1 MIEVTETEEQN
12 LERYLQRSGPL
23 SRAYLEM
30 GDERPSASLDQAIL
44 SRARAAIAE
53 QRRAR
58 APRWRWA
65 GITALAAT
73 VLLSFGLVMRI
84 ALDPQSTPARV
95 TTDKQR
101 ADSELATPSPRS
113 ERTNLGT
120 PATREL
126 NQPAAAAPAIAT
138 SERLA
143 PAPRNNTPVAAPT
156 LDTTSAAKEDAKRA
170 GNELDEG
177 SSRVP
182 RRQKAAGA
190 RHEQATAEKAVAQPA
205 VGIDAARSPEPA
217 AAPAESQ
224 MAAPPDDGANAPAKN
239 ASTEALEKTGLKPPE
254 EWLDEIAR
262 LRAEGEEEA
271 AEREYAEFR
280 RAYPD
285 YVYDGATTPTR

>member
-1 MIEVTETEEQN
+1 VIEVTETEEQN

-30 GDERPSASLDQAIL
+30 GDERPSAALDQAII

-84 ALDPQSTPARV
+84 ALEPQSTPAGAA
-95 TTDKQR
+95 TDKQR
-101 ADSELATPSPRS
+101 ADSEPTTPSPRS
-113 ERTNLGT
+113 ERTNLAT
-120 PATREL
+120 PDTSEL
-126 NQPAAAAPAIAT
+126 GQPAASEPAIAT

-143 PAPRNNTPVAAPT
+143 PAPASNTSVAAPM
-156 LDTTSAAKEDAKRA
+156 LDTTSAAKEDAKRLS
-170 GNELDEG
+170 NEQDEG
-177 SSRVP
+177 LSRVP

-224 MAAPPDDGANAPAKN
+224 MAAPPDYGTNAPAKN
-239 ASTEALEKTGLKPPE
+239 ASTEALQKTGLKPPE

-262 LRAEGEEEA
+262 LRAEGDEEA

-280 RAYPD
+280 KAYPD

>member
-30 GDERPSASLDQAIL
+30 GDERPSAALDQAII

-84 ALDPQSTPARV
+84 ALEPQSIPAGA
-95 TTDKQR
+95 TTDTQR
-101 ADSELATPSPRS
+101 ADSEPATPSPRS
-113 ERTNLGT
+113 ERTNLAT
-120 PATREL
+120 PATSEL
-126 NQPAAAAPAIAT
+126 SQPAASAPPIAT

-143 PAPRNNTPVAAPT
+143 PAPGNNTPVAAPT

-170 GNELDEG
+170 SHEQDEG

-224 MAAPPDDGANAPAKN
+224 MAAPPDYGTNAPAKN
-239 ASTEALEKTGLKPPE
+239 ASTEALQKPGLKSPE

-280 RAYPD
+280 KAYPD
-285 YVYDGATTPTR
+285 YVYDSATTPTR